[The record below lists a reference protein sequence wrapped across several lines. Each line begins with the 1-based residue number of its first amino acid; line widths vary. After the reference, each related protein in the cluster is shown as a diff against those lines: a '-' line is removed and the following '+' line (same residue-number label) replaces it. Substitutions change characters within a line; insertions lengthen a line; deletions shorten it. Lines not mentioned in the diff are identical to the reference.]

1 MPNFKSVA
9 TGNHKIF
16 RVVTPPPPSSCQKH
30 VTRIHCNMLCSPH
43 FLQTA
48 LSHRIYDQEI
58 IELNAD
64 VMFILIFPNEVC
76 TPPNQSDNFSSA
88 NAYSA
93 LPVQS
98 FEMNNMMTYQPRLM
112 SSYCRLSSLLELEN
126 LSIQQTLRESI
137 LNEETLSLKVK
148 QDKLSNLQ
156 QNVDDLWK
164 VSRWIFDTLQACQ
177 DKNLNVGI
185 PLSDLFGVCSWSEV
199 INNRL
204 SLASQASEH
213 SISSFGGCCDRNS
226 VLSTG
231 SNNGCTDDITDSASC
246 CSGISGGGTLKIYG
260 TDEIGLSSKIFVEVK
275 CADDSSSTALDVVC
289 MATRQFLQQQQSELE
304 SSEPDSNQNR
314 KSRYM
319 MSEEN
324 AAENLVL
331 VVVAGSRERV
341 LRDDLQLTKLQNPW
355 EKGTLYLRLKKEAI
369 RATKW
374 GLSTTV

>member
-1 MPNFKSVA
+1 M
-9 TGNHKIF
+9 
-16 RVVTPPPPSSCQKH
+16 
-30 VTRIHCNMLCSPH
+30 
-43 FLQTA
+43 A

-58 IELNAD
+58 IELNPD

-76 TPPNQSDNFSSA
+76 TPPNQTDNFSSA

-137 LNEETLSLKVK
+137 LNEETLSLKLK
-148 QDKLSNLQ
+148 QDKLSSLQ

-177 DKNLNVGI
+177 DKNLNIGI
-185 PLSDLFGVCSWSEV
+185 PLAELFGVSTWSEV
-199 INNRL
+199 MNNRL
-204 SLASQASEH
+204 SLVSQVSEH
-213 SISSFGGCCDRNS
+213 SISSVGGGCCSNRDS
-226 VLSTG
+226 IMSTG
-231 SNNGCTDDITDSASC
+231 SNSGCNSVNDNTDSAAGC
-246 CSGISGGGTLKIYG
+246 GITSGGTLKIYG
-260 TDEIGLSSKIFVEVK
+260 TDEIGLSSKTFVEVK
-275 CADDSSSTALDVVC
+275 CADDASSTALEVVC
-289 MATRQFLQQQQSELE
+289 MATRQFKEQLLQSDSESVEANSGENEKNL
-304 SSEPDSNQNR
+304 NLL
-314 KSRYM
+314 
-319 MSEEN
+319 SEEN
-324 AAENLVL
+324 ATAGNLVL
-331 VVVAGSRERV
+331 VVVVGSRERV

-355 EKGTLYLRLKKEAI
+355 EKGMLYLRLKKEAI